1 MLYKQ
6 ISPIEREIKTGLVVR
21 EKEKYQVISE

>member
-6 ISPIEREIKTGLVVR
+6 ISPIDREIKNGLLTEDKGR
-21 EKEKYQVISE
+21 YQAVAD